1 MNVSAICALL
11 PADLQVATQVGFANT
26 AHDAFTVPRSADTVF
41 SILSYRNGTGNILG
55 QKRSALFVV
64 ASLNVL
70 SVCFS
75 IFLSLS
81 HFEIGHCIS
90 PFKIFYFSAMIHDIL
105 KLFLPLFG
113 GLINSSLA
121 IVEHPLFVVQVCS
134 FFLERIEIHFFGFQL
149 ERDGISPCHNFSLPN
164 LNVVQLHLID
174 FHRLRLLSD
183 YF

>member
-1 MNVSAICALL
+1 
-11 PADLQVATQVGFANT
+11 
-26 AHDAFTVPRSADTVF
+26 
-41 SILSYRNGTGNILG
+41 
-55 QKRSALFVV
+55 
-64 ASLNVL
+64 
-70 SVCFS
+70 
-75 IFLSLS
+75 
-81 HFEIGHCIS
+81 
-90 PFKIFYFSAMIHDIL
+90 MIHDIL